1 MRKKCYELFKKRYPD
16 TWQDILVKFEEST
29 LYIEMGKTVAQRQ
42 QLFNKS
48 VKQFTKMVSFHMT
61 VLRALLIVT

>member
-1 MRKKCYELFKKRYPD
+1 MHKKCYKLFKKHYPD
-16 TWQDILVKFEEST
+16 TWQDILIKFKEST

-48 VKQFTKMVSFHMT
+48 VKRFTQMVSFHMT
-61 VLRALLIVT
+61 VL